1 MITTRLVTL
10 ADLPQIKEFIR
21 NAQEHLR
28 EQGIDQ
34 WQNGYPD
41 KEILLIDI
49 ERQRGYFLCA
59 ESQPVAYFCLDF
71 DGDALYETLQG
82 EWLSKDT
89 PYAALHRAA
98 MGIKA
103 RGKGYGTA
111 LFQQAEE
118 LARQAGMKSIKID
131 TNPENKKMQYLLQK
145 NGFQYCGTVSIEGRD
160 YPAFEKLL

>member
-1 MITTRLVTL
+1 MNLRKATLDDVSMIMNIIDL
-10 ADLPQIKEFIR
+10 AKLYFKS
-21 NAQEHLR
+21 N
-28 EQGIDQ
+28 GIDQ

-41 KEILLIDI
+41 EEILLIDI
-49 ERQRGYFLCA
+49 EHQRGYFLCA
-59 ESQPVAYFCLDF
+59 KDQPLAYFCLDF
-71 DGDALYETLQG
+71 AGDALYETLQG

-118 LARQAGMKSIKID
+118 LTRQAGMKSIKID
-131 TNPENKKMQYLLQK
+131 TNPENKKMQY
-145 NGFQYCGTVSIEGRD
+145 GY
-160 YPAFEKLL
+160 